1 MIVIFF
7 TRVSESWFCFV
18 RCLLKTAAV
27 ESKPGA
33 GSAVAGVSLTE
44 CPGGPSL
51 FPKPFI
57 LRE

>member
-1 MIVIFF
+1 M
-7 TRVSESWFCFV
+7 SESWFCFV

-44 CPGGPSL
+44 CPGGGPSL
-51 FPKPFI
+51 SPKPFI